1 MTASLTF
8 KTDTSK
14 RSQRAGMHIL
24 RSPVDMLQRN
34 DTFPVR
40 EEYNILRQVDT
51 IQILQVLHQY
61 DFYNNV

>member
-14 RSQRAGMHIL
+14 RRQRAGMHIL

-40 EEYNILRQVDT
+40 EKYNILRQVDT